1 MRERWKSWQPWVTL
15 VARVGLGLTMVTA
28 GLLKL
33 PDPGEAVRGVRA
45 YRLLPE
51 TVVPAVAFGLPALEV
66 LLGLLLVVGLFSR
79 LVAGAVGAILVMF
92 IAAIASAWARGL
104 SIDCG
109 CFGGGGDVAPGQTRY
124 VEEILRDIGL
134 FLLAA
139 LIVRWP
145 VSPLSVDG
153 WMRGPARDQEPAPPG

>member
-1 MRERWKSWQPWVTL
+1 VRERWSTWQPWVTL
-15 VARVGLGLTMVTA
+15 VARVGLGLTMMAA

-51 TVVPAVAFGLPALEV
+51 PVVPAVAFGVPALEV
-66 LLGLLLVVGLFSR
+66 LLGVLLVVGLFSR
-79 LVAGAVGAILVMF
+79 WAAAAVGAILVVF

-109 CFGGGGDVAPGQTRY
+109 CFGGGGDIAPGQTRY

-134 FLLAA
+134 FLVAA

-145 VSPLSVDG
+145 WSRFSVDG
-153 WMRGPARDQEPAPPG
+153 WLRGSAPDREPAPQG